1 MFIATKERYK
11 WSEIRKGSP
20 YISLIKTTVETA
32 FYGNNVYP
40 VQSVK
45 EAYKLAS
52 ESPGT
57 VVTDIPVYEPEMIGL
72 AKDSKV
78 LLLND
83 GAVKG
88 RCAAARR
95 MFGEPGVEAQE
106 YAIKIRDV
114 IYDTRYKNMY

>member
-1 MFIATKERYK
+1 
-11 WSEIRKGSP
+11 
-20 YISLIKTTVETA
+20 
-32 FYGNNVYP
+32 
-40 VQSVK
+40 
-45 EAYKLAS
+45 
-52 ESPGT
+52 
-57 VVTDIPVYEPEMIGL
+57 VTDITVYEPEKIGL

-95 MFGEPGVEAQE
+95 IFGEPGVEAQE